1 MRSRAEIRV
10 RLLHQDPHLLHR
22 DSPLGHLHEIRQDLR
37 QTRRQSRLQS
47 HHVSPIQ
54 DRHLLITNRQPAHP
68 VILQVVRPV
77 SRPLRQQSH
86 RPGRKLHQQ
95 GLITD
100 RSRISA
106 QQIGIPQDHL
116 EADLQELVLRL
127 TNQLEINLW

>member
-54 DRHLLITNRQPAHP
+54 DRHLLIMR
-68 VILQVVRPV
+68 LQYLYQV
-77 SRPLRQQSH
+77 
-86 RPGRKLHQQ
+86 
-95 GLITD
+95 
-100 RSRISA
+100 
-106 QQIGIPQDHL
+106 
-116 EADLQELVLRL
+116 
-127 TNQLEINLW
+127 